1 MAAIG
6 CGLLQDFPA
15 LKAAMPLSRPVA
27 PNMENHRLYQRYL
40 DIYEELYS
48 NTKDLMHRLP

>member
-48 NTKDLMHRLP
+48 STKDLMHRLP